1 MRGDRGRLTQ
11 VLLNLVRNAVEVSPP
26 GGQVTVSTRM
36 ETSFY
41 VSDSNGRE
49 QFLSIDVSDQGPGI
63 SQENQSR
70 VFAPVFTTKSE
81 GTGLGLAIS
90 QRIVAE
96 HGGVLRLQSEP
107 GHGATFTMTLPV
119 DRSAAHA

>member
-1 MRGDRGRLTQ
+1 VRGDRGRLTQ

-70 VFAPVFTTKSE
+70 VFAPFFTTKSE